1 MCSLH
6 FCVVVLSH
14 KHVHVVALIPD
25 SVYTIGRHVQTT
37 GAYKETVA
45 TTNLDEPRNQ
55 IQP

>member
-25 SVYTIGRHVQTT
+25 SVYTIGRHAVHSGTSYYIVYDAL
-37 GAYKETVA
+37 GIDRV
-45 TTNLDEPRNQ
+45 
-55 IQP
+55 I